1 LDSHG
6 RLRISSGRSAAG
18 GNRQGKRQHARQKQ
32 RPTYLAV
39 SFHGVSSSLEGWV
52 GGRIFVLDWNVMKI
66 RRSSWSM
73 NVAAFQIQQIT
84 IYRTVQSRIRD
95 PAMIRASNPPDCE
108 SGWTR
113 TLEIMIY

>member
-1 LDSHG
+1 
-6 RLRISSGRSAAG
+6 
-18 GNRQGKRQHARQKQ
+18 
-32 RPTYLAV
+32 
-39 SFHGVSSSLEGWV
+39 
-52 GGRIFVLDWNVMKI
+52 
-66 RRSSWSM
+66 M